1 MTGQDCP
8 CFGFWAETELAGLL
22 CARAGP
28 APGHCRRLDSYDE
41 SQMLLGFDALGEAEE
56 QRDQKR
62 TIFVLVSAM
71 HRAHIAGGPTAA
83 SLATKRS

>member
-1 MTGQDCP
+1 VTGRGCP

-28 APGHCRRLDSYDE
+28 AHVHCRRLYSYDE
-41 SQMLLGFDALGEAEE
+41 SQMLFGVDALGEPEE

-83 SLATKRS
+83 SLSAKRL